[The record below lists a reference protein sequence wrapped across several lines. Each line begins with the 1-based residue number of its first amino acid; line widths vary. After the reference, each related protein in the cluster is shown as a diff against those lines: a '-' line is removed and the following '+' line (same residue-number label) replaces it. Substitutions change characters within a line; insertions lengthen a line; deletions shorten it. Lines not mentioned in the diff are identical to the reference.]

1 MSPQTKL
8 EIKGNLSEHRFAEL
22 LIETTEAN
30 LSGSFR
36 LTKDDQKIVIY
47 LNSGKVVFA
56 VSNLRQHRL
65 FSMAL
70 SENKVTNEQLLT
82 VPNAANDM
90 ELSAHLVAQNIIS
103 PPDVGKLVSRQI
115 EEIIKFCLVW
125 DSGEWTFSS
134 LARIKEDIRFEVDL
148 QKLLLDFSRDI
159 SPEDIA
165 NRFKSNQES
174 FGIKPD
180 SSFDLT
186 LQSHEAFVLS
196 RFEKSF
202 LTIDEIDDVSGL
214 PENVTRQVLYGLWL
228 GGFLYRQNWDC
239 ALSETKI
246 SEILSAKLRL
256 VMESQIENPETPV
269 STPTEL
275 PSVTG
280 KETKSAKP
288 EKPAVETEVV
298 DEGKLLQEYLER
310 VENAA
315 NLYETIG
322 VTLEAETP
330 EIKKAYFAQ
339 AKKYHPDLFHK
350 NEEFHRRI
358 QTAFTNLAHAYETL
372 KIDSSRDL
380 YNYKMRKE
388 LAELKER
395 EKSGISADESNL
407 SKQAEQAAENFE
419 WGLNLLQENE
429 FEEAVPFFARAVHF
443 DEKNARYHAYYGKS
457 LSFDKKNLHK
467 AEAELQTAIKFEPQN
482 VNFRLMLAE
491 LFVHIGL
498 KKRAE
503 GELNRLLAIA
513 PEDRDALALLD
524 RLQKK

>member
-8 EIKGNLSEHRFAEL
+8 EIKGNLSEHRLSEL

-36 LTKDDQKIVIY
+36 LTKDEQKIVIY
-47 LNSGKVVFA
+47 LNHGKVVFA

-65 FSMAL
+65 FAIAL
-70 SENKVTNEQLLT
+70 SENKITGEQLQT

-90 ELSAHLVAQNIIS
+90 ELSANLVAQNIIS
-103 PPDVGKLVSRQI
+103 PQEVSQLITRQI
-115 EEIIKFCLVW
+115 EEIIRFCLVW

-148 QKLLLDFSRDI
+148 QKLLLDYSRTL
-159 SPEDIA
+159 SPEDILR
-165 NRFKSNQES
+165 RFKSNQES

-202 LTIDEIDDVSGL
+202 LTLDEIDDISGL
-214 PENVTRQVLYGLWL
+214 PQIVTRQVIYSLWL

-239 ALSETKI
+239 ALSENKI
-246 SEILSAKLRL
+246 SDILSAKLRL
-256 VMESQIENPETPV
+256 VMESQIEKPATPV
-269 STPTEL
+269 STPNEI
-275 PSVTG
+275 PSVTSE
-280 KETKSAKP
+280 ETKSAQT
-288 EKPAVETEVV
+288 ETDTVETEAV
-298 DEGKLLQEYLER
+298 DEGRLLQAYLER
-310 VENAA
+310 VENAS

-322 VTLEAETP
+322 VATEAETSK
-330 EIKKAYFAQ
+330 IKQAYFAQ

-350 NEEFHRRI
+350 NEEFHGRI

-372 KIDSSRDL
+372 KTDSSRDL

-395 EKSGISADESNL
+395 EKSGISVDESNL

-443 DEKNARYHAYYGKS
+443 DGNNARYHAYYGKS

-467 AEAELQTAIKFEPQN
+467 AEAELQTAIKIEPQN
-482 VNFRLMLAE
+482 VIFRLMLAE

-513 PEDRDALALLD
+513 PGDRDAMALLD